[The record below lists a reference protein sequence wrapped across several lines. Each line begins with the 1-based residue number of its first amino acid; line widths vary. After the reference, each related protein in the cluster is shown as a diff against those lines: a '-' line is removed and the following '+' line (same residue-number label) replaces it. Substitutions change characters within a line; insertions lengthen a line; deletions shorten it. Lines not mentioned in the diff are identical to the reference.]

1 MNSNFTSQSITEIHL
16 NKIKNRIF
24 NLSPIVSQGYD
35 RECSKNDF
43 TREDNNLFDYGCL
56 GKLWRVNHKKTDEV
70 FGIRVMQKDR
80 IIKSGQYTIDNI
92 NHVIRLMYKVR
103 HPNVIMLINH
113 FEDDENLYLIFQDV
127 KLDKSNLA
135 NQLIK
140 IPDENKLLSIM
151 KQIIFVLIYLNSLDT
166 PIINRDLRPE
176 YILLDEK
183 FEVVKITDYAWSD
196 LVKSYRMSNMHEK
209 NFNIYTAPEIINK
222 WEITEKVDVW
232 NLGVLFYEI
241 LTGETAF
248 KGKTSEELKD
258 KILNCKIQWSTAK
271 FRSEMSKNLV
281 KSMLKINPEERPSLN
296 DVLNNIIF
304 QNPNVILPSI
314 YNKQFEDEEFII
326 NKKILHKKVSIKH
339 NDPINEKLR
348 YENEHLKSE
357 IQKLREEYAELEK
370 ENLSLKSKPEKN
382 EQESKFKEDNN
393 LEFDE
398 HDNCV
403 SNIDDGNLN
412 QTESFEKLAE
422 LEERSQEFLEYRSKI
437 RLLEY
442 ESELLKIDF
451 EEANRKNEEYEAVI
465 KNLNIL
471 LDEEQNEKN
480 SRIESLNSKIE
491 MLENSIFKNCNDT
504 KNSET
509 NFEDFFKNISVIISN
524 LLKEFNELLIRLI
537 KKNRETNENLF
548 KSYKEFLNEKED
560 NIKELILKTKES
572 LDNEMRTKSL
582 KFSNTSG
589 PTNNEKIDWMQ
600 KQINELMPYKMKSL
614 TLKESNDKFEDKNKI
629 LTEKINAM
637 EVEIKTLK
645 SIISLKED
653 TLNNLRQYVTNI
665 EDKLSDTKDFI
676 MRRCPEKVEEFF
688 RIYDLKI

>member
-1 MNSNFTSQSITEIHL
+1 MNSNFTYQSITEIHL

-24 NLSPIVSQGYD
+24 NLSPTVSQGYD

-43 TREDNNLFDYGCL
+43 TREDNNLIDYGCL
-56 GKLWRVNHKKTDEV
+56 GKLWRVSHKKTDEV

-127 KLDKSNLA
+127 KIDKSNLA

-183 FEVVKITDYAWSD
+183 LEVVKITDYAWSE
-196 LVKSYRMSNMHEK
+196 LVNSYRMSNKFDK
-209 NFNIYTAPEIINK
+209 NFNSYTAPEIINK

-241 LTGETAF
+241 LTGEAAF

-258 KILNCKIQWSTAK
+258 KIVNCKIQWSTAR
-271 FRSEMSKNLV
+271 FCSEMSKNLV
-281 KSMLKINPEERPSLN
+281 KSMLKIKPEERPSLN

-304 QNPNVILPSI
+304 LNPNVILPSI
-314 YNKQFEDEEFII
+314 YNKQVEDEEFII
-326 NKKILHKKVSIKH
+326 NKKFLHKKVSIKH
-339 NDPINEKLR
+339 DDPIIEKLR
-348 YENEHLKSE
+348 HENENLKSE
-357 IQKLREEYAELEK
+357 NIMLREEYSELEK
-370 ENLSLKSKPEKN
+370 ENFSLKSKLEKH
-382 EQESKFKEDNN
+382 EQESKFKEANN
-393 LEFDE
+393 LGFGED
-398 HDNCV
+398 DNYI
-403 SNIDDGNLN
+403 SKIDDGNLN
-412 QTESFEKLAE
+412 QTESFDKLAE
-422 LEERSQEFLEYRSKI
+422 LEERSQEVLEYRSKI

-442 ESELLKIDF
+442 ESELLKIDL
-451 EEANRKNEEYEAVI
+451 EEANRKNEEYESEI
-465 KNLNIL
+465 KNLSRRL
-471 LDEEQNEKN
+471 EEEQNEKN

-491 MLENSIFKNCNDT
+491 MLENSIFKNCNDS

-509 NFEDFFKNISVIISN
+509 NFEEFFKNISVIISN

-537 KKNRETNENLF
+537 KKNRESNENLF
-548 KSYKEFLNEKED
+548 MSYKDFLNEKED
-560 NIKELILKTKES
+560 NVKELILKTKES

-582 KFSNTSG
+582 KFSNTS
-589 PTNNEKIDWMQ
+589 PSKNEKLDWMQ

-637 EVEIKTLK
+637 DVEIKTLK
-645 SIISLKED
+645 SIISLRED